1 MKNRLYRMYWYC
13 NTFLDCML
21 PKKAAHGNY
30 YLRGK
35 NARFRKTMTRIYSA
49 MIILLLVGCDN
60 GKTLETIDNENRALE
75 IKIALLKQEILIKE
89 TERLRDELQSYYRQ
103 GIDSTMKIITQ

>member
-1 MKNRLYRMYWYC
+1 MKNILYLMFQHY
-13 NTFLDCML
+13 NAFLDTL
-21 PKKAAHGNY
+21 VPKKPMHGNY

-35 NARFRKTMTRIYSA
+35 NGRFRKTMTRIYSA
-49 MIILLLVGCDN
+49 MIILLLVGCGN
-60 GKTLETIDNENRALE
+60 GKTLETIKNENKALE
-75 IKIALLKQEILIKE
+75 IKIELLKQEILIKE